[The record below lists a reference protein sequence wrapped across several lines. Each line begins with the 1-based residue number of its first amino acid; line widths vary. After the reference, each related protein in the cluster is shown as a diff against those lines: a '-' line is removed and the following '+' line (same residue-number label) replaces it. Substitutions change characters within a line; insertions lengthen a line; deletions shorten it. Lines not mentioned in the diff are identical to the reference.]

1 MKPQRK
7 LHCALPQNPG
17 FESPAVQEACH
28 ICTGSAEGVMRMEDN
43 LDSSLRRALD
53 RADVPRFLQVS
64 AALAIAPRP
73 CRQQGT
79 WIPVWLFVVPS
90 AGAALFGLPVHGL
103 GSSLSLLGCSLG
115 LCLAC
120 AAPAAEVSCMYSWYN
135 AALP

>member
-1 MKPQRK
+1 MLGYHLPRGSSTSLRVKLQRK
-7 LHCALPQNPG
+7 LWEARYRIK
-17 FESPAVQEACH
+17 SPAAQEACH

-43 LDSSLRRALD
+43 LDSSLRWALG

-90 AGAALFGLPVHGL
+90 AGGTLLELPV
-103 GSSLSLLGCSLG
+103 
-115 LCLAC
+115 
-120 AAPAAEVSCMYSWYN
+120 
-135 AALP
+135 